1 MNCRIGCGS
10 TDKPHLVIP
19 YSLTTND
26 VKFGRGIFGPG
37 EDFFA
42 YLRDSFDLLYEEG
55 ADRPRMMSIGLH
67 MRLTGHPGRA
77 AALIRFIEHIHG
89 MTGCGSAAARTSPGT
104 GSRRIRRSAD
114 ELLNAI
120 KP

>member
-1 MNCRIGCGS
+1 MRVGG
-10 TDKPHLVIP
+10 KPQLVIP

-26 VKFGRGIFGPG
+26 VKFGRGMFGPG

-77 AALIRFIEHIHG
+77 AALIRFIEHIKRHDRVWV
-89 MTGCGSAAARTSPGT
+89 CRREDIARHWIARFPPG
-104 GSRRIRRSAD
+104 
-114 ELLNAI
+114 
-120 KP
+120 